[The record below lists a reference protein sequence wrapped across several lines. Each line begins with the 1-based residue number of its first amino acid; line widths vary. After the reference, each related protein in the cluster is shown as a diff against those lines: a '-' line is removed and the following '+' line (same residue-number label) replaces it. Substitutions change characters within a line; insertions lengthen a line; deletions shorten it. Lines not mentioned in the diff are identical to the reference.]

1 MEKGTEKAKYLKVKD
16 NAGNE
21 FLCPLEALKS
31 VADATEAELAECV
44 EEAVVGRYAGD
55 IDVVR

>member
-1 MEKGTEKAKYLKVKD
+1 MEKESEKGKYLKVKD
-16 NAGNE
+16 KAGNE

-31 VADATEAELAECV
+31 VADATEEELAECV

-55 IDVVR
+55 IDVVQ

>member
-1 MEKGTEKAKYLKVKD
+1 MEKESGKGKYLKVKD
-16 NAGNE
+16 KAGNE
-21 FLCPLEALKS
+21 FLCPLDALKG

-44 EEAVVGRYAGD
+44 EEAVVGRYAGN